1 MSIKV
6 LVKVTM
12 HFGGNKVPLRRL
24 GIVEKGESVTIR
36 EMRKGWESEADNGEC
51 LSGRRRGCYPL
62 CTDDRADT
70 GNR

>member
-12 HFGGNKVPLRRL
+12 HFGGDKVPLRRL
-24 GIVEKGESVTIR
+24 GIVERGESVTIR

-51 LSGRRRGCYPL
+51 LSG
-62 CTDDRADT
+62 
-70 GNR
+70 